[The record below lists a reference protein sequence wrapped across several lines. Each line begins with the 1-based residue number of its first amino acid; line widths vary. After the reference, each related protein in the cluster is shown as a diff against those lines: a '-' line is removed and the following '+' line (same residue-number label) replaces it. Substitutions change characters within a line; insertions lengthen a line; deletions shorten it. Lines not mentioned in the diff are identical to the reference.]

1 MSWGPQQKAYNVG
14 FWPIPLHRPP
24 LPQEARKMGRLA
36 AEVPYGIMGGARV
49 GQGSLRL
56 LLSLKSANDRLRVP
70 EPWSS
75 LLKSVT
81 GSQGDTEAVCYL

>member
-1 MSWGPQQKAYNVG
+1 
-14 FWPIPLHRPP
+14 
-24 LPQEARKMGRLA
+24 MGRLA
-36 AEVPYGIMGGARV
+36 AEAPYGIMGHCRHCACGV

-56 LLSLKSANDRLRVP
+56 LLSLKSANDRVP

>member
-1 MSWGPQQKAYNVG
+1 
-14 FWPIPLHRPP
+14 
-24 LPQEARKMGRLA
+24 MGRLA
-36 AEVPYGIMGGARV
+36 AEAPCGIMGGARV
-49 GQGSLRL
+49 GQGSFGL

-70 EPWSS
+70 EPCSS

>member
-1 MSWGPQQKAYNVG
+1 
-14 FWPIPLHRPP
+14 
-24 LPQEARKMGRLA
+24 MGRLA
-36 AEVPYGIMGGARV
+36 AEAPYGIMGGARV

-56 LLSLKSANDRLRVP
+56 LLSLKSANDRVP